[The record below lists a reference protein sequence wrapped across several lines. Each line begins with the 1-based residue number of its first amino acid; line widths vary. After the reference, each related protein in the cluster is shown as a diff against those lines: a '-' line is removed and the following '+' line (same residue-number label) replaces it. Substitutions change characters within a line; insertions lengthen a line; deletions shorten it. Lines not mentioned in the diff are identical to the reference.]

1 MLKIVNK
8 LRSHSGARRYGANT
22 LWGFLEQFL
31 RMFSGLF
38 LGIWVARHLGP
49 SESGLISYAVA
60 FVSLFGGLS
69 KLGMDSIIIK
79 HIVKTPGRYNEILG
93 TAFNLK
99 FFTALA
105 LTLALF
111 LYYILYGKFNLEGMA
126 ICIVMLTLLFQ
137 SVEVVDFY
145 FQAKVQ
151 SKYVTIC
158 KINQLV
164 ISSALKLY
172 FLVQD
177 FPVIYFVILLLIDQI
192 TLSISLW
199 FSYKRMHG
207 EVFFFSF
214 DRQIAKELLKESWP
228 MILTTLLITIYM
240 RIDQVIIKM
249 MLSDTDVGI
258 YSVAVKLSEV
268 AYFVPA
274 IIAASIFPA
283 IVNARENDEKL
294 FYSRVSNLYF
304 LFFWLA
310 VACYAPLLFFS
321 KEIVMLLYG
330 KEFVGAAPSLVV
342 LSLAS
347 IVVFTSFVTTQLVI
361 VNAQQKR
368 SSIATGIGA
377 LINILFNFILIPKF
391 GILGSAYATLMAY
404 VFSAFGVPIYF
415 KIDKNYPKILFL
427 SIFKLGDI
435 K

>member
-1 MLKIVNK
+1 MLKIVKK
-8 LRSHSGARRYGANT
+8 LKSHAGARRYGTNT

-49 SESGLISYAVA
+49 SDSGLISYTVA

-79 HIVKTPGRYNEILG
+79 HIVKTPQRSNYILG

-105 LTLALF
+105 LTLIVF
-111 LYYILYGKFNLEGMA
+111 LYYVLFGKFNIEGVSV
-126 ICIVMLTLLFQ
+126 CIVMLTLLFQ
-137 SVEVVDFY
+137 SIEVVDFY

-158 KINQLV
+158 KITQLI

-172 FLVQD
+172 FLLQD
-177 FPVIYFVILLLIDQI
+177 YSVIYFVVLLLIDQI

-199 FSYKRMHG
+199 YSYKKMHG
-207 EVFFFSF
+207 GVFFFSF
-214 DRQIAKELLKESWP
+214 DKAVAKELLKESWP
-228 MILTTLLITIYM
+228 LILTTLLITIYM

-249 MLSDTDVGI
+249 MLSDAEVGI

-274 IIAASIFPA
+274 IIASSVFPA
-283 IVNARENDEKL
+283 IVNAKESDEKL
-294 FYSRVSNLYF
+294 FYGRVSNLYF

-310 VACYAPLLFFS
+310 LFCYAPLLFFS
-321 KEIVMLLYG
+321 KEIVLLLYG
-330 KEFVGAAPSLVV
+330 KEFVGAAPSLVI

-377 LINILFNFILIPKF
+377 LMNVLFNLILIPKF
-391 GILGSAYATLMAY
+391 GILGSAYATLIAY
-404 VFSAFGVPIYF
+404 VFSSFVVPVYF
-415 KIDKNYPKILFL
+415 RIDKNYPKILFL
-427 SIFKLGDI
+427 SIFKLGEI